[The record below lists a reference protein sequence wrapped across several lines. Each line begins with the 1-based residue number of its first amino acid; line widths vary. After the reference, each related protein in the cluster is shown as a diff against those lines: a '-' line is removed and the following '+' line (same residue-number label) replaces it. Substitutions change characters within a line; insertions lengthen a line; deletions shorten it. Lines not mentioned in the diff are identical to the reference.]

1 MSFPTRTRKNDYWV
15 MQIKWTEPA
24 LDDLEGIQAYIAK
37 DSAYYARQ
45 FIERLFDAAK
55 KLEDF
60 PEIGRH
66 VPEAGK
72 RSDVRELIFQGYRI
86 IYLAQSD
93 TVSIITVIHGS
104 RELSDVEKQ
113 PWHENK

>member
-1 MSFPTRTRKNDYWV
+1 MR
-15 MQIKWTEPA
+15 IKWTEPA
-24 LDDLEGIQAYIAK
+24 LDDMEGIQAYIAK
-37 DSAYYARQ
+37 DSVYYARQ
-45 FIERLFDAAK
+45 FIERIFEAAK

-66 VPEAGK
+66 VPETEE
-72 RSDVRELIFQGYRI
+72 RNDVRELIFQGYRI

-104 RELSDVEKQ
+104 RDLSDVEKK
-113 PWHENK
+113 PWHGNK

>member
-1 MSFPTRTRKNDYWV
+1 MR
-15 MQIKWTEPA
+15 IKWTDPA

-45 FIERLFDAAK
+45 FIERIFGATK
-55 KLEDF
+55 KLENF

-66 VPEAGK
+66 VPEAEE
-72 RSDVRELIFQGYRI
+72 RNDVRELIFQGYRI
-86 IYLAQSD
+86 IYLAQAD

-104 RELSDVEKQ
+104 RDLSEVEKQ
-113 PWHENK
+113 TW